1 MTSISKLMY
10 SGTGRRKCSIA
21 KIILKPGEGTLIIN
35 TRNGAEYL
43 QYNPNHLKESLCP
56 LILLGLEKKYNIY
69 VKTYGGGLTGQT
81 EAIKLG
87 IARSLC
93 IINPNYRSSLKLEGT
108 LKRDS
113 RVKERKKYGLRK
125 ARKAPQFSKR

>member
-1 MTSISKLMY
+1 MTSINKLMY
-10 SGTGRRKCSIA
+10 SATGRRKCSVA
-21 KIILKPGEGTLIIN
+21 KVILKPGEGNLIIN
-35 TRNGAEYL
+35 KRNGEEYL
-43 QYNPNHLKESLCP
+43 QYNPNYLKQSLFP
-56 LILLGLEKKYNIY
+56 LILLGLETKYNVY
-69 VKTYGGGLTGQT
+69 VNTYGGGLNGQA

-87 IARSLC
+87 VARSLC
-93 IINPNYRSSLKLEGT
+93 IINPNYRFVLKLEGT